1 MAVAEPGR
9 QLRGGGGGGGG
20 HEQQSAGEASL

>member
-9 QLRGGGGGGGG
+9 QLRGGGGGGG
-20 HEQQSAGEASL
+20 HEQQSGGEAPL

>member
-9 QLRGGGGGGGG
+9 QLRRGGGGGG
-20 HEQQSAGEASL
+20 HEQQSAGEAAL